1 MAMRPGT
8 KQQGRHG
15 SAILSGKLR
24 EHLQG
29 ALVHLLLVGIRGTP
43 QPREGL
49 RQPWPIKGLAPHGR
63 LHRFPG
69 LTKGPALGPALLEVF
84 PEAGHDLG
92 PGFRR
97 QGAKPPAKGR
107 WPTVEA
113 PAPGVAKHRAEDQE
127 VQPQGKDQNYAGFAH
142 G

>member
-1 MAMRPGT
+1 MRPRA
-8 KQQGRHG
+8 KQQGRYG
-15 SAILSGKLR
+15 SAIFRGKLR
-24 EHLQG
+24 EHIQS

-43 QPREGL
+43 KLREGL
-49 RQPWPIKGLAPHGR
+49 RQPWPIKGLAPHGG
-63 LHRFPG
+63 LHRFPR
-69 LTKGPALGPALLEVF
+69 LTEGSALGPALLKVF

-97 QGAKPPAKGR
+97 QGPEPPAEGR
-107 WPTVEA
+107 RPPIEP

-127 VQPQGKDQNYAGFAH
+127 VQPQGKDENNARFTH

>member
-8 KQQGRHG
+8 KEQGRHG
-15 SAILSGKLR
+15 SAILGGKLR

-43 QPREGL
+43 QLREGR
-49 RQPWPIKGLAPHGR
+49 RQPWPIEGLAPHR
-63 LHRFPG
+63 RFYRFRSAPE
-69 LTKGPALGPALLEVF
+69 GPALGPAFLKVF
-84 PEAGHDLG
+84 PEAGHDHFPSLRG
-92 PGFRR
+92 QRA
-97 QGAKPPAKGR
+97 QAPAKGR
-107 WPTVEA
+107 RPPIEP

-127 VQPQGKDQNYAGFAH
+127 VQAQGKNENNARFTH

>member
-8 KQQGRHG
+8 KEQGRHCA
-15 SAILSGKLR
+15 AILGGKLR

-43 QPREGL
+43 QLCEGL
-49 RQPWPIKGLAPHGR
+49 SQPRPIKGLAPHGG
-63 LHRFPG
+63 LHRFPR
-69 LTKGPALGPALLEVF
+69 LTEGPALGPALLKVF

-97 QGAKPPAKGR
+97 QGPEPPAEGR
-107 WPTVEA
+107 WPPVEA

-127 VQPQGKDQNYAGFAH
+127 VQPQGKDENNARFTH